1 MSLNT
6 TSKAWI
12 DWAYRHLKDHYV
24 WHPFPDISFS
34 SLNKKSGLKSQF
46 YHTCYPSQL
55 TIMEVPNQSPNMR
68 TKAHTDNVNGCCR
81 GSQGLQVIIQICISI
96 EERWNTQQLHNT
108 WCRIALEVYS
118 GEQTRCGNDGYCP
131 FCFSESFFWS
141 THAKPALTRLV
152 RCFWSWL
159 RSLLLLFPWF
169 ISDGTSSSQLSNLC
183 SPIQSFPQ

>member
-68 TKAHTDNVNGCCR
+68 TKAHTNNVNGCCR
-81 GSQGLQVIIQICISI
+81 DSQGLQVIIQICISI

-108 WCRIALEVYS
+108 RDVGLLWRYTVENKLDVGMMAIALS
-118 GEQTRCGNDGYCP
+118 AFQ
-131 FCFSESFFWS
+131 SLSFDP
-141 THAKPALTRLV
+141 HMQN
-152 RCFWSWL
+152 
-159 RSLLLLFPWF
+159 
-169 ISDGTSSSQLSNLC
+169 QL
-183 SPIQSFPQ
+183 